1 MSDKRLSLRLMG
13 ENIRKICRKSPF
25 YQVGRAGKPF
35 VARDVVMSGYNHE
48 SAPTWRLPDPDNR
61 PMSHPDLLP
70 LPLSDDA
77 LDALEEILVSD
88 VVPEDCMTLEMLDGF
103 FAGLLLSPWPI
114 ARERW
119 LPAVWSAYDEADFGS
134 GVAVQRAIQLVLAYY
149 NEVATMLGRD
159 REDGRWE
166 PFCFAADVGGEK
178 LGIGD
183 EWIDGFTQ
191 GLELWPENWWEG
203 LDVAAVAAAQDAL
216 RQIVAQWD
224 GDDAD
229 AADDE
234 TRLGWLEAAGEAV
247 NAVFLRWRALDLPAP
262 QPIMLDTP
270 PSSVHEPGRN
280 EPCPCGSGKKYKKCC
295 GAE

>member
-1 MSDKRLSLRLMG
+1 
-13 ENIRKICRKSPF
+13 
-25 YQVGRAGKPF
+25 
-35 VARDVVMSGYNHE
+35 
-48 SAPTWRLPDPDNR
+48 
-61 PMSHPDLLP
+61 MSHPDLLP